1 MCLPRKALSS
11 SVLMLAIL
19 IGRVAVIRAEGGVNG
34 EGAALDHVPNE
45 IIVKFSKRVTDKLGL
60 GVPEAAAGNVQ
71 LSDSLD
77 RLQQSYRVQSI
88 EPVFPGFRAHR
99 NRVQAL
105 AGRRVIASNETERR
119 LLRRL
124 RRAPAG
130 AVVPDL
136 DRIFTFRL
144 DLQEGQSLEDAVAA
158 YSRDPDVAYAE
169 LNHVYAPCAV
179 PNDSVFP
186 YQWSLDKIDASQAWD
201 LHTGDPETVVAVID
215 WGVDYDHRD
224 LRGNMWVN
232 DAEAN
237 GETGVDDDENGYVDD
252 VYGYDFSGGQGDP
265 IDTTGNGHGTHCA
278 GIAAAQGNNLLLIT
292 GVCWDARVMALK
304 FDGTETDAA
313 TAMYYAVANGA
324 DVTSNSYGG
333 RNPEATVEQAIQYA
347 HSQGVVMV
355 AAAGNESSSSLFY
368 PAAYDHMIA
377 VASTDTNDEKASHSN
392 YGSWVDIAAPGV
404 GIYSLYPGGGLFNLS
419 GTSMACPHVAGAA
432 ALLLSLHPTLTP
444 DEVRD
449 VLMDTADPIAPGI
462 CASGRLNL
470 ASAMAAAAP
479 ARGYIRLD
487 ADAYACT
494 DAISILLADSG
505 LASGGTH
512 SVTLA
517 SSGGDSETVIL
528 TETAPPVGVFTGT
541 LSTAP
546 GDVTIED
553 GTLQLSHGESI
564 TATYQDDDDGTGNP
578 ATATDTAAAE
588 CQGPVISNVQ
598 IDVPG
603 STPTV
608 SFQTDENA
616 TAHVSCG
623 PACGGPYPI
632 EGTDPQLAPTPAVE
646 LAGVVPST
654 DYFYIVEA
662 TDAVGNVTVD
672 DNAGQCYSF
681 TTDDGPGDVYVPSQY
696 PTIQSGI
703 DHSWDGGTVW
713 VADGTY
719 TGDGNRDID
728 FKGKAVTV
736 RSENGP
742 DNCTIDCQATAA
754 DPHRAFYFRNGEELT
769 SVLQGFAITN
779 AHAPDDDEFYELGG
793 AIFCMSSSPTLM
805 DCVLSNNAAKYGGG
819 IYNGSGSNPTIT
831 DCRFIGNGDFDG
843 AGIYNSDSSP
853 TVTGCTFTGNSG
865 RYGCGVKNSWGNPRF
880 VDCRFEG
887 NSSIYAGAGM
897 TNIASSPTLVGCT
910 FVANTARYG
919 TAMVNW
925 SDSAPLLVN
934 CGFFGNTAEDG
945 QGGGMYNDQCYPT
958 LVNCL
963 FSGNSASEAGGG
975 ISCHTNS
982 DVTLVNCT
990 FAANSAP
997 SGAALVCDSYGQ
1009 DDPSILQIANC
1020 ILRNG
1025 GNEVW
1030 NNDGSTVTITYSNV
1044 EGGWGGDGNIDADPL
1059 FVDADGPDD
1068 VTGTAD
1074 DDLRL
1079 MPGSAC
1085 TDIGDNDAVP
1095 PDTTDLDGDSYTAE
1109 PTPLDHGR
1117 LPRFVD
1123 DPTMPD
1129 SGNPGAPGP
1138 PIVDMGAHESD
1149 PQGDYDQDGIMN
1161 GQDNCPNEPNPD
1173 QLDADDDEL
1182 GDACDNC
1189 AAVPNPVQEDAD
1201 HDGVGDLCDNC
1212 VDVAD
1217 GTQVDADADTLGDV
1231 CDNCPQTPNVEQT
1244 NSDSDGQGDA
1254 CDACPLDAFDD
1265 DDEDGICGDVDNCP
1279 WDSNEDQSDGDGD
1292 DVGDVCDNCPNTIPG
1307 VFVDEAGCPLP
1318 IPGDADRDSDVDQ
1331 TDFGLFQV
1339 CLTGIASVQDDPACA
1354 FAKLDGDSDVDSGD
1368 FEILQ
1373 GCMSGANVPADP
1385 NCAD

>member
-494 DAISILLADSG
+494 DA
-505 LASGGTH
+505 
-512 SVTLA
+512 
-517 SSGGDSETVIL
+517 
-528 TETAPPVGVFTGT
+528 
-541 LSTAP
+541 
-546 GDVTIED
+546 
-553 GTLQLSHGESI
+553 
-564 TATYQDDDDGTGNP
+564 P
-578 ATATDTAAAE
+578 A
-588 CQGPVISNVQ
+588 Q
-598 IDVPG
+598 
-603 STPTV
+603 
-608 SFQTDENA
+608 
-616 TAHVSCG
+616 
-623 PACGGPYPI
+623 
-632 EGTDPQLAPTPAVE
+632 
-646 LAGVVPST
+646 
-654 DYFYIVEA
+654 
-662 TDAVGNVTVD
+662 
-672 DNAGQCYSF
+672 
-681 TTDDGPGDVYVPSQY
+681 
-696 PTIQSGI
+696 
-703 DHSWDGGTVW
+703 
-713 VADGTY
+713 
-719 TGDGNRDID
+719 
-728 FKGKAVTV
+728 
-736 RSENGP
+736 
-742 DNCTIDCQATAA
+742 
-754 DPHRAFYFRNGEELT
+754 
-769 SVLQGFAITN
+769 
-779 AHAPDDDEFYELGG
+779 
-793 AIFCMSSSPTLM
+793 
-805 DCVLSNNAAKYGGG
+805 
-819 IYNGSGSNPTIT
+819 
-831 DCRFIGNGDFDG
+831 
-843 AGIYNSDSSP
+843 
-853 TVTGCTFTGNSG
+853 
-865 RYGCGVKNSWGNPRF
+865 
-880 VDCRFEG
+880 
-887 NSSIYAGAGM
+887 
-897 TNIASSPTLVGCT
+897 
-910 FVANTARYG
+910 
-919 TAMVNW
+919 
-925 SDSAPLLVN
+925 
-934 CGFFGNTAEDG
+934 
-945 QGGGMYNDQCYPT
+945 
-958 LVNCL
+958 
-963 FSGNSASEAGGG
+963 
-975 ISCHTNS
+975 
-982 DVTLVNCT
+982 
-990 FAANSAP
+990 
-997 SGAALVCDSYGQ
+997 
-1009 DDPSILQIANC
+1009 
-1020 ILRNG
+1020 
-1025 GNEVW
+1025 
-1030 NNDGSTVTITYSNV
+1030 
-1044 EGGWGGDGNIDADPL
+1044 
-1059 FVDADGPDD
+1059 
-1068 VTGTAD
+1068 
-1074 DDLRL
+1074 
-1079 MPGSAC
+1079 
-1085 TDIGDNDAVP
+1085 
-1095 PDTTDLDGDSYTAE
+1095 
-1109 PTPLDHGR
+1109 
-1117 LPRFVD
+1117 
-1123 DPTMPD
+1123 
-1129 SGNPGAPGP
+1129 
-1138 PIVDMGAHESD
+1138 
-1149 PQGDYDQDGIMN
+1149 
-1161 GQDNCPNEPNPD
+1161 
-1173 QLDADDDEL
+1173 
-1182 GDACDNC
+1182 
-1189 AAVPNPVQEDAD
+1189 
-1201 HDGVGDLCDNC
+1201 
-1212 VDVAD
+1212 
-1217 GTQVDADADTLGDV
+1217 
-1231 CDNCPQTPNVEQT
+1231 
-1244 NSDSDGQGDA
+1244 
-1254 CDACPLDAFDD
+1254 
-1265 DDEDGICGDVDNCP
+1265 
-1279 WDSNEDQSDGDGD
+1279 
-1292 DVGDVCDNCPNTIPG
+1292 
-1307 VFVDEAGCPLP
+1307 
-1318 IPGDADRDSDVDQ
+1318 
-1331 TDFGLFQV
+1331 
-1339 CLTGIASVQDDPACA
+1339 
-1354 FAKLDGDSDVDSGD
+1354 
-1368 FEILQ
+1368 
-1373 GCMSGANVPADP
+1373 PADP
-1385 NCAD
+1385 PHLVYRPRAVAGPDRGSATGSVRPVVDVGWAGGQRQDAHRVGGGGTDARLLRARCLLCVFGFPTVGEGHRTDHRPGARSVLSWRRRSESTTAKLSAWEVRAAGVGQFRTSGRGSDNSD